1 MEEADPE
8 GDRIP
13 SWVCP
18 AEFCSFGTEAQGELC
33 SCRPPIVLTHINLS
47 LQLTPIISDPE
58 YLLDQHILISIK
70 SSDSDESY
78 GKCLALK
85 FWMSQNLL
93 RFFQS
98 AVRVGENRSNSYR
111 LNIYDALTSDLEV
124 NTYKNTLWAIFCE
137 VTTIR
142 GI

>member
-1 MEEADPE
+1 MYLEE
-8 GDRIP
+8 
-13 SWVCP
+13 S
-18 AEFCSFGTEAQGELC
+18 QGEVC
-33 SCRPPIVLTHINLS
+33 SCQPCVALTHLNLS

-93 RFFQS
+93 RFFQTIER
-98 AVRVGENRSNSYR
+98 VRENRSNSYR
-111 LNIYDALTSDLEV
+111 LNTYDLEL
-124 NTYKNTLWAIFCE
+124 KIHRNTLWAIFCE
-137 VTTIR
+137 VIMMR